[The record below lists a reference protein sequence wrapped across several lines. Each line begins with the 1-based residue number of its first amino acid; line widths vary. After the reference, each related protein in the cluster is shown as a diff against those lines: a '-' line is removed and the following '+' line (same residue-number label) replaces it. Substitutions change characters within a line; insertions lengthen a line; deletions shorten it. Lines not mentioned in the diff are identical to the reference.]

1 MTYFLGRRE
10 YKIQVFSLHITLL
23 VWLMIKSSGSE
34 REFCEY
40 VAQVVVRNWELVIT
54 SWARVFAYVDSEV

>member
-1 MTYFLGRRE
+1 MTSFLGRRE
-10 YKIQVFSLHITLL
+10 YKIQVFALHITLL
-23 VWLMIKSSGSE
+23 VRLMIKSSGSE

-40 VAQVVVRNWELVIT
+40 VAQVVVRNCELVIT